1 MIRGAG
7 GLFRFALSRLFEAC
21 TVSRLEHKPWLP
33 VSLILLIQLVE
44 VPMQTDTLYPPPP
57 PRTKH
62 GISMKD
68 LDVRIQHLEKEVENL
83 KKRLTKLE
91 K

>member
-1 MIRGAG
+1 
-7 GLFRFALSRLFEAC
+7 
-21 TVSRLEHKPWLP
+21 
-33 VSLILLIQLVE
+33 
-44 VPMQTDTLYPPPP
+44 MQTDALYPPPP